1 MRGVF
6 SYGMVMCASTE
17 GKCEF
22 IDPPSGSVPG
32 DRIVFDNYP
41 GVPDEMLNP
50 KKKVWEKVQP
60 DLHTD
65 VNRVAMYKDDP
76 FTVKGK
82 GICTAPTLSNVNIK

>member
-1 MRGVF
+1 MTDLSGTRTRNVF
-6 SYGMVMCASTE
+6 QLLCCSSLL
-17 GKCEF
+17 
-22 IDPPSGSVPG
+22 
-32 DRIVFDNYP
+32 